1 MKYKYNRVSTK
12 GQSKDENSLEVQER
26 AVREAGAEKIFSD
39 FFGGTTIQRLELDNL
54 LEQLALEDT
63 LIVKKLDRI
72 ARTATQ
78 IFLLVQS
85 LLENGISVHVLNMGL
100 MDQSPTGKLILHIM
114 LAFAEFERN
123 MIMERTSKGK
133 AMAKANA
140 AAQGKNSLREDQK
153 NLVRNK
159 EFMR

>member
-1 MKYKYNRVSTK
+1 
-12 GQSKDENSLEVQER
+12 
-26 AVREAGAEKIFSD
+26 
-39 FFGGTTIQRLELDNL
+39 
-54 LEQLALEDT
+54 
-63 LIVKKLDRI
+63 
-72 ARTATQ
+72 
-78 IFLLVQS
+78 
-85 LLENGISVHVLNMGL
+85 
-100 MDQSPTGKLILHIM
+100 M